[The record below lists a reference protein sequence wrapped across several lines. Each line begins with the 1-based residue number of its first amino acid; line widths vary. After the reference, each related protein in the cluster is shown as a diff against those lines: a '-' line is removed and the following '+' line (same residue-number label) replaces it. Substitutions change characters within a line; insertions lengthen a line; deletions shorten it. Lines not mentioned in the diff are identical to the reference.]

1 MAARRRIALVFLV
14 LGGVWAARGEAGDG
28 KGPAG
33 AAKPKPVGFARDVRP
48 ILSDNCFACHGP
60 DDKARKAGLRLDT
73 QEGAFG
79 ETESGAR
86 AVVPGKPEES
96 ELIARIES
104 KDPDQQMPPK
114 SSHKQLTAEQIATLR
129 RWVEQ
134 GATWT
139 RHWAFRPPVKP

>member
-14 LGGVWAARGEAGDG
+14 LGGIWAARGEAGDARG
-28 KGPAG
+28 SPGS
-33 AAKPKPVGFARDVRP
+33 PKPVGFARDVRP

-86 AVVPGKPEES
+86 AVVPGKPAES
-96 ELIARIES
+96 ELIARVES
-104 KDPDQQMPPK
+104 KDPVQ
-114 SSHKQLTAEQIATLR
+114 
-129 RWVEQ
+129 
-134 GATWT
+134 
-139 RHWAFRPPVKP
+139 